1 MSKLTVV
8 NRGLRLGIR
17 QSLRIS
23 RLKTEVLVL
32 NVEGDNQLCGSPNA
46 EWGLVR
52 TDVANVTRSTEE
64 IGFACI
70 VIEIVDVAC

>member
-1 MSKLTVV
+1 MLLKIEVYCTVSGNFQGYQGLKLKFLFSTWKEGINLVV
-8 NRGLRLGIR
+8 P
-17 QSLRIS
+17 Q
-23 RLKTEVLVL
+23 K
-32 NVEGDNQLCGSPNA
+32 Q

>member
-1 MSKLTVV
+1 MLKIEVYGTVSG
-8 NRGLRLGIR
+8 NFQGYRGLKQKFLF
-17 QSLRIS
+17 S
-23 RLKTEVLVL
+23 KWKEVINLV
-32 NVEGDNQLCGSPNA
+32 VPQKQ